1 MKILII
7 IAPIMFLNYLN
18 AECSDLDS
26 TQCVEWAQYCEW
38 DEESGM
44 CTEIGGGGENSV
56 FGPHEYSYLT
66 ESDGIRSSD
75 LYNGTLLYYPLDAN
89 PPYSSIII
97 MDAFGDEY
105 GLESWAQFYAS
116 HGFIAMTIGN
126 FDRSATDF
134 GSSWDY
140 ADRAIG
146 LLDAIETIKEEHTR
160 TSSPL
165 IGIIDTNN
173 FAVSGYST
181 SGGGAHTAV
190 TMDSTLKTA
199 VLLNPAV
206 AFLDSLNCTAETMFY
221 CLIEE
226 HLDHNVPVLIFA
238 GENEFNEMVSEDDSA
253 YVNMWALPQYEY
265 VPETTE
271 KLYFESSGEGHGSS
285 VYPSGDVALFALYW
299 LNYYLLED
307 DSFCNILIEAPEST
321 SQFMT
326 TLSCDFSISYDV
338 NNDGLIN
345 SSDLT
350 SLMIYILYESGS
362 LNPLDLN
369 FDQSFDIL
377 DILIFADYL
386 ENL

>member
-206 AFLDSLNCTAETMFY
+206 AFLDSLNCPSETMFY

-238 GENEFNEMVSEDDSA
+238 GENEFNEMVSEDDSV

-307 DSFCNILIEAPEST
+307 DSFCDILIEAPEST
-321 SQFMT
+321 SEFMT

-369 FDQSFDIL
+369 FDQSFDGATEAL
-377 DILIFADYL
+377 Q
-386 ENL
+386 

>member
-7 IAPIMFLNYLN
+7 IAPIVFLNYLN

-134 GSSWDY
+134 GSSWD
-140 ADRAIG
+140 
-146 LLDAIETIKEEHTR
+146 
-160 TSSPL
+160 
-165 IGIIDTNN
+165 
-173 FAVSGYST
+173 
-181 SGGGAHTAV
+181 
-190 TMDSTLKTA
+190 
-199 VLLNPAV
+199 
-206 AFLDSLNCTAETMFY
+206 
-221 CLIEE
+221 
-226 HLDHNVPVLIFA
+226 
-238 GENEFNEMVSEDDSA
+238 
-253 YVNMWALPQYEY
+253 
-265 VPETTE
+265 
-271 KLYFESSGEGHGSS
+271 
-285 VYPSGDVALFALYW
+285 
-299 LNYYLLED
+299 
-307 DSFCNILIEAPEST
+307 
-321 SQFMT
+321 
-326 TLSCDFSISYDV
+326 
-338 NNDGLIN
+338 
-345 SSDLT
+345 
-350 SLMIYILYESGS
+350 
-362 LNPLDLN
+362 
-369 FDQSFDIL
+369 
-377 DILIFADYL
+377 
-386 ENL
+386 